1 MQVNIITNK
10 RDLDVFVSKRAKKKC
25 REYIKQFNYGELKK
39 YWHEFLKEDLTKY
52 FKELVD
58 VKSSFSNKEK
68 SITLQF
74 EIFES
79 QEEKDKI
86 ELKKKAKAKIRKMRH
101 KRNNKGQLDQLE
113 DEIDYFNEE
122 TKVAKD
128 ILKMYINACKK
139 YPKMYIPDPID
150 IQKKPRDYLM
160 DLVEYIQENEE
171 DDKTNSLYRRF
182 NPYVVYMSKMIDF

>member
-79 QEEKDKI
+79 QEEKDKL
-86 ELKKKAKAKIRKMRH
+86 ELKKKVKAKLRKMRH